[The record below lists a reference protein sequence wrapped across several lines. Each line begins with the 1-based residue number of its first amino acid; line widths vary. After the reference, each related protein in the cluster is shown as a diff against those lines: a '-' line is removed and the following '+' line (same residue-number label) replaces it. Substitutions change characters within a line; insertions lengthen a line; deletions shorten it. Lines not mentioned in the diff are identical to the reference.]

1 MLSADAN
8 NSIEQEKK
16 TSEKYGIVHELKLLF
31 EKKKNFSSVIQMS
44 VFVNEKFLFFFRNN
58 ILQNYLTLTREK

>member
-16 TSEKYGIVHELKLLF
+16 KTSEKYGIVHEMKLLF
-31 EKKKNFSSVIQMS
+31 KKKGWFFSSVIQMS
-44 VFVNEKFLFFFRNN
+44 VFVNEMFCFFL
-58 ILQNYLTLTREK
+58 